1 MPQLYEASI
10 IKGMGKKQKG
20 TFVTNGFGTYP
31 AGTLR
36 SRLKPTKITEL
47 SRFVQ
52 FVRSMR
58 ITNLRPWLFTALKLM
73 WGIYL
78 LLTSIYCL
86 LAFLP
91 YTYFALI
98 KAPPYD
104 WMPWFAHH
112 QAALYFFALA
122 GVAIAEWQGE
132 KGSKFAMIFGG
143 LTVAGCGLAARPF
156 LPALQDSW
164 PAYAWSLIALVPMVL
179 LAAIDVHRSW
189 PATADDNAQHENR
202 GMFSYGTTVLI
213 AVSVAIL
220 YAIGVEAHRYSD
232 QKSFDFR
239 QSFSLG
245 KVEILAWSLISH
257 VLVAVVL
264 VSALNLI
271 AIAGTRMR
279 RPRSFR
285 LMSIGILA
293 AAALWFVLARFLNG
307 ALSFQGWAA
316 QLYAATVAVSA
327 TLLAASVILSIRGT
341 PPERLAPDSG
351 RSHRAVVLVIAL
363 LALSSLAVALPTLIG
378 GGDWNGVL
386 QHSFT
391 LFFWITFS
399 ACAFSLWPLRKTY
412 AATTIL
418 GALLLSGF
426 AYKTLQET
434 AIFWAKPLGSTD
446 DEVSLSM
453 ETYAA
458 QDFSFQF
465 AHHVLGN
472 ARYQTCGNLCRI
484 LREYTNIRDAEAITD
499 VKLVDPLVPTAGDK
513 PNIFI
518 FVIDSVRPDYI
529 GAYNQRVDFT
539 PNLDVFARDNIAVH
553 NVYTQYAGTTL
564 SEPAIWSGTMLLHAH
579 YMQPFSRVNGLEK
592 LARADGYQMVLSFDT
607 VLSQILSPDD
617 DLIKLDTDKPL
628 WNRVEVCS
636 TIQQTEVALDTR
648 VDKKRPVLFYTQA
661 MNVHQF
667 AVNNL
672 PGMNSENWR
681 IRPGFNNRIAYELH
695 QVDDCLGGFFA
706 YLKARGLYDNSII
719 VVTSDHGDATGEL
732 GRFSHSTSIYPE
744 IMRVP
749 LLMHLPSALRR
760 SVIFDETHL
769 STLTDITPSL
779 YYLLGHRPII
789 ANPLFGHPLFVETQE
804 ELEHYRRTQLF
815 MASDERAVYGLLTDN
830 GRFLYTTY
838 DSPAQSFLF
847 DLEHDPNAQHNLLTD
862 SLQKAYGQQVIENL
876 QMVGEFY
883 GYRPGMSSLLAS
895 SH

>member
-1 MPQLYEASI
+1 MHEDYQS
-10 IKGMGKKQKG
+10 
-20 TFVTNGFGTYP
+20 
-31 AGTLR
+31 LR
-36 SRLKPTKITEL
+36 
-47 SRFVQ
+47 F
-52 FVRSMR
+52 
-58 ITNLRPWLFTALKLM
+58 WLFTALKLL

-112 QAALYFFALA
+112 QAALYFCALA
-122 GVAIAEWQGE
+122 GVAFTQWQGK
-132 KGSKFAMIFGG
+132 KGPGFPLLFGA
-143 LTVAGCGLAARPF
+143 LVVAGFGLAARPF
-156 LPALQDSW
+156 LGSLRDDWA
-164 PAYAWSLIALVPMVL
+164 AYSWSLIALLPL
-179 LAAIDVHRSW
+179 
-189 PATADDNAQHENR
+189 
-202 GMFSYGTTVLI
+202 VLI
-213 AVSVAIL
+213 AAMDVRRQWPAAVDENSQNEPRAMLAYGSAVLIAMSVAIL
-220 YAIGVEAHRYSD
+220 YAAGVEAHHYSE
-232 QKSFDFR
+232 QGSFHLR
-239 QSFSLG
+239 QSLGLG
-245 KVEILAWSLISH
+245 KIELLAWSLISH
-257 VLVAVVL
+257 ILVAVVI
-264 VSALNLI
+264 VSVLNLI
-271 AIAGTRMR
+271 RIASERTRQPR
-279 RPRSFR
+279 RFR
-285 LMSIGILA
+285 LQAIGIVTSG
-293 AAALWFVLARFLNG
+293 ALWFVLVRFLSG

-316 QLYAATVAVSA
+316 QLYAAA
-327 TLLAASVILSIRGT
+327 LAASLTLLLMSLILSFRGV
-341 PPERLAPDSG
+341 AQG
-351 RSHRAVVLVIAL
+351 RRAANSEENRHNLVLFIAV

-378 GGDWNGVL
+378 VNDWNGVL

-391 LFFWITFS
+391 LFFWIAFS
-399 ACAFSLWPLRKTY
+399 ACVFNLQPRRETY

-418 GALLLSGF
+418 GVLLLSGF
-426 AYKTLQET
+426 AYKALQET

-472 ARYQTCGNLCRI
+472 ARYQACGNLCRI
-484 LREYTNIRDAEAITD
+484 LREYTNIRDAEARTD
-499 VKLVDPLVPTAGDK
+499 VRLVDSLVPVPGDK

-518 FVIDSVRPDYI
+518 FVIDSVRPDYL
-529 GAYNQRVDFT
+529 GAYNPRADFT
-539 PNLDVFARDNIAVH
+539 PNLDAFARDNIAVH

-564 SEPAIWSGTMLLHAH
+564 SEPAIWSGAMLLHAH

-592 LARADGYQMVLSFDT
+592 LARTDGYQIMVSFDT

-617 DLIKLDTDKPL
+617 DIIKLDADKPL

-636 TIQQTEVALDTR
+636 TIHQTEVALDTR
-648 VDKKRPVLFYTQA
+648 ADKKQAVMFYSQP

-681 IRPGFNNRIAYELH
+681 IRPGFNARIAYELH

-719 VVTSDHGDATGEL
+719 IVTSDHGDATGEL

-749 LLMHLPSALRR
+749 LLVHLPPALRR
-760 SVIFDETHL
+760 SVVYDDTHL
-769 STLTDITPSL
+769 SALTDITPSL
-779 YYLLGHRPII
+779 YYLLGHRPIVV
-789 ANPLFGHPLFVETQE
+789 NPLFGHPLFVESQQ
-804 ELEHYRRTQLF
+804 ELERYRRYQLF
-815 MASDERAVYGLLTDN
+815 LASDERAVYGLLTEN

-838 DSPAQSFLF
+838 DSPARSFLF
-847 DLEHDPNAQHNLLTD
+847 DLEQDPNAQHNLLTD
-862 SLQKAYGQQVIENL
+862 SLKKTYDQHIIENL
-876 QMVGEFY
+876 QMVGDFY
-883 GYRPGMSSLLAS
+883 GYRPGVSSLLAS
-895 SH
+895 AH

>member
-1 MPQLYEASI
+1 
-10 IKGMGKKQKG
+10 
-20 TFVTNGFGTYP
+20 
-31 AGTLR
+31 
-36 SRLKPTKITEL
+36 
-47 SRFVQ
+47 
-52 FVRSMR
+52 MR
-58 ITNLRPWLFTALKLM
+58 ITNLRPWLFAALKLL

-98 KAPPYD
+98 KAPPYH
-104 WMPWFAHH
+104 WMPWFSHH
-112 QAALYFFALA
+112 QAALYFLVLA
-122 GVAIAEWQGE
+122 GVAIVEWQEG
-132 KGSKFAMIFGG
+132 KRPKFVLIFGG
-143 LTVAGCGLAARPF
+143 LTVAGSGLAARPF
-156 LPALQDSW
+156 LPTLQDSW
-164 PAYAWSLIALVPMVL
+164 PAYAWSLVALVPLLL

-189 PATADDNAQHENR
+189 SATADDNAEHEDR
-202 GMFSYGTTVLI
+202 GMLSYATAVLI
-213 AVSVAIL
+213 AISVAIL
-220 YAIGVEAHRYSD
+220 YAIGVEAHRYFD
-232 QKSFDFR
+232 QRSFDFR
-239 QSFSLG
+239 QSFSPG
-245 KVEILAWSLISH
+245 KIEILAWSLISH
-257 VLVAVVL
+257 VLVAIIL
-264 VSALNLI
+264 MSALNFISI
-271 AIAGTRMR
+271 ASTRMS

-285 LMSIGILA
+285 LVAIGLLA
-293 AAALWFVLARFLNG
+293 TVALWFVLARFLNG

-316 QLYAATVAVSA
+316 QLYAATVAVSV
-327 TLLAASVILSIRGT
+327 TLLAASIILPLRGV
-341 PPERLAPDSG
+341 PRERLAADSG
-351 RSHRAVVLVIAL
+351 KSRRTLGLGFML

-391 LFFWITFS
+391 LFFWIAFS
-399 ACAFSLWPLRKTY
+399 ACVFSLWPRRKTY
-412 AATTIL
+412 TATTVL
-418 GALLLSGF
+418 GVLLLSGF
-426 AYKTLQET
+426 AYKALQET

-446 DEVSLSM
+446 DEVSLSL

-484 LREYTNIRDAEAITD
+484 LREYTNIRDAEAITE
-499 VKLVDPLVPTAGDK
+499 VKLVDPLVPVPGDK

-518 FVIDSVRPDYI
+518 FVIDSVRPDYL
-529 GAYNQRVDFT
+529 GAYNPRVDFT
-539 PNLDVFARDNIAVH
+539 PNLDAFAHDNLAVH

-564 SEPAIWSGTMLLHAH
+564 SEPAIWSGVMLLHAH

-607 VLSQILSPDD
+607 VLSQILSSDD
-617 DLIKLDTDKPL
+617 DVTKLDTDKPL

-636 TIQQTEVALDTR
+636 TIQQTEAALDTR
-648 VDKKRPVLFYTQA
+648 ADKQRPVLFYTQA

-672 PGMNSENWR
+672 PGMNSGNWR

-695 QVDDCLGGFFA
+695 QVDDCLGGFFS

-719 VVTSDHGDATGEL
+719 IVTSDHGDATGEL

-749 LLMHLPSALRR
+749 LLVHLPPPVRH
-760 SVIFDETHL
+760 SVIYDEAHL
-769 STLTDITPSL
+769 SALTDITPSL
-779 YYLLGHRPII
+779 YYLLGHRPIV
-789 ANPLFGHPLFVETQE
+789 ANPLFGHPLFVETQG
-804 ELEHYRRTQLF
+804 ELERYQRTQLF
-815 MASDERAVYGLLTDN
+815 LASDERAVYGLLTDN

-847 DLEHDPNAQHNLLTD
+847 DLDHDPNAQHNLLTD

-876 QMVGEFY
+876 QMVGDFY
-883 GYRPGMSSLLAS
+883 GYRPGVSSLLAS
-895 SH
+895 AH